1 MTRWRAQWFTAMNW
15 YAMRLAWSLKLN
27 HLFSWII
34 ENLFDVMNLIMK
46 WKFYTLVS
54 LPRPLSRL
62 AELYLDFLLSL
73 LLLLG
78 LTRPTSTPPSS
89 NEPLELLLWLQLM
102 FADVVLLLT
111 AVADVDAEWPLDW
124 QILVDGLIDWLAVKT
139 VLHNLLGWVLLW
151 V

>member
-1 MTRWRAQWFTAMNW
+1 MNW
-15 YAMRLAWSLKLN
+15 NAMWLAWSLKLYD
-27 HLFSWII
+27 LFSWII
-34 ENLFDVMNLIMK
+34 ENLFRIMNLIMK
-46 WKFYTLVS
+46 WKFYTLES

-89 NEPLELLLWLQLM
+89 KEPLELLLWLQLM

-124 QILVDGLIDWLAVKT
+124 QILVDGLIDLFAVMT
-139 VLHNLLGWVLLW
+139 VLHNCWLLLTWVLLW